1 MLPQRGQT
9 GHLVLVIV
17 VIIVLSLILIII
29 LLLILIPIVAVA
41 VTVVAPIHLD
51 SHRPDATIGVALAL
65 YLHPAVHSDISASAV
80 PVVGGSVRIYGSP
93 FEDEDQLGTA
103 AGQT

>member
-29 LLLILIPIVAVA
+29 LLLILIPIVA